1 MSVDKKIYQTV
12 TAGRVR
18 EDEMPFFKANE
29 IALPTRVTSFNSMGG
44 ASSSPAIVADYLQNS
59 NAGKIPATMAHV
71 GVAKTAITTDNLST
85 GTPPNVQLS

>member
-1 MSVDKKIYQTV
+1 MAYSKAYQTLE
-12 TAGRVR
+12 AGRTR
-18 EDEMPFFKANE
+18 EDEAISFFKNNKV
-29 IALPTRVTSFNSMGG
+29 ALPARVTSFNSMGG

-85 GTPPNVQLS
+85 GTPPRVQIS

>member
-1 MSVDKKIYQTV
+1 MSYGKQYQEVVCQRT
-12 TAGRVR
+12 R

-29 IALPTRVTSFNSMGG
+29 IALPARVTSFNSMGG

-71 GVAKTAITTDNLST
+71 GVLQTAITTDNLST